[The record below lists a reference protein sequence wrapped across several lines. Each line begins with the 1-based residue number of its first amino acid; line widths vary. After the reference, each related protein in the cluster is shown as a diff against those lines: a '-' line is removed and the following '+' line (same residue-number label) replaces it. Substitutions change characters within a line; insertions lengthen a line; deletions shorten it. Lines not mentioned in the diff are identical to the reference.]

1 MCMTKHSY
9 QVKLIRSAPVRLSP
23 HPDSPAPEKW
33 EEWARSR
40 SRPLAVDL
48 FSGGGGLSLGLEQA
62 GYCVALAVDHDAWA
76 IETHRHNI
84 EGNALKLDLGDPGHV
99 SDLISRL
106 KKIQID
112 LIAAGPPC
120 QPFSR
125 AGRSKIRSLVQ
136 QGVREE
142 TDARAQLWKSF
153 VEIVQ
158 QTKPTA
164 ALMENVPDMALG
176 DDLATVR
183 EITSNLQSSGYDV
196 HARLLEAWQFGVPQH
211 RQRFILVALR
221 GGRPFKWPDV
231 SKNPVTLSDAIGDL
245 PELGDTT
252 GRSEMHVRP
261 AKSPFQE
268 KARSGMAEDDRMLWD
283 HVTRPVRAD
292 DREAFQLM
300 KPGTRYGDLPA
311 QYRRYRSDIFNDK
324 YNRLGWDSL
333 SRSITAHIAKDG
345 YWYIHPSE
353 PRTLTVREAARIQTF
368 PDRFRFA
375 GTRSSAFQQ
384 IGNAVP
390 PALAEVIGEQIL
402 VALNGALQPAEQRRS
417 HRLQKIRKTLLGWA
431 EKNREQYPWHHAG
444 KLWPA
449 VVGAVLMPRTVNE
462 DEFVAGLLS
471 RISLL
476 EEADEQRLIPLGH
489 SAGRRMA
496 RGLPVL
502 VEVARCL
509 QKTSPDDFSWI
520 DACGLSGV
528 QKLRLRAVAAGE
540 NMILASTQALRV
552 VRRVFGLHQNGESR
566 SNWKL
571 RLGDVVGTGP
581 DVPKLNGAL
590 TALGT
595 ILCTSSNP
603 DCRQCP
609 LQKLCAS
616 VQQS

>member
-1 MCMTKHSY
+1 MAKHSY

-23 HPDSPAPEKW
+23 HPTSPAPEKW

-40 SRPLAVDL
+40 RRPLAVDL

-84 EGNALKLDLGDPGHV
+84 EGNALKLDLGDPERV
-99 SDLISRL
+99 SDLISMLRE
-106 KKIQID
+106 IPID

-136 QGVREE
+136 KGVREQ

-153 VEIVQ
+153 IEVVQ
-158 QTKPTA
+158 KTKPTA

-176 DDLATVR
+176 DDLSTVR
-183 EITSNLQSSGYDV
+183 EITSKLQSSGYDV
-196 HARLLEAWQFGVPQH
+196 HTRLLEAWRFGVPQH

-221 GGRPFKWPDV
+221 DGRPFKWPDG
-231 SKNPVTLSDAIGDL
+231 SNSPVTLRDAIGDL
-245 PELGDTT
+245 PKLGDTT
-252 GRSEMHVRP
+252 GRSEMPVRP
-261 AKSPFQE
+261 TESRFQE
-268 KARSGMAEDDRMLWD
+268 KARAGMDGNGPLLWD
-283 HVTRPVRAD
+283 HVTRPVRED
-292 DREAFQLM
+292 DREAFLLM

-311 QYRRYRSDIFNDK
+311 RYRRYRSDIFRDK
-324 YNRLGWDSL
+324 YNRLGWDNL

-345 YWYIHPSE
+345 YWYIHPGE

-375 GTRSSAFQQ
+375 GTRSNAFTQ

-390 PALAEVIGEQIL
+390 PALAEAIGEQIL
-402 VALNGALQPAEQRRS
+402 IALESGPAPVKKRRS
-417 HRLQKIRKTLLGWA
+417 HRLQQIRLALLSWA
-431 EKNREQYPWHHAG
+431 EKSREQYPWHHYG

-449 VVGAVLMPRTVNE
+449 VVGAVLMPRTINE
-462 DEFVAGLLS
+462 DQFVAGLLS
-471 RISLL
+471 RFRSLEEVDERSLL
-476 EEADEQRLIPLGH
+476 SLGH
-489 SAGRRMA
+489 TAGRRMA

-502 VEVARCL
+502 MEVARRL
-509 QKTSPDDFSWI
+509 QKMSAQDFSWI
-520 DACGLSGV
+520 ENCSLSAV
-528 QKLRLRAVAAGE
+528 QELRLRAIAAGE

-552 VRRVFGLHQNGESR
+552 ASRVFGLHQKGSSR
-566 SNWKL
+566 SDGKL
-571 RLGDVVGTGP
+571 RLGEMVGTGP

-590 TALGT
+590 TTLGT
-595 ILCTSSNP
+595 ILCTSSKP
-603 DCRQCP
+603 DCQQCP
-609 LQKLCAS
+609 LQDLCVSAH
-616 VQQS
+616 QL

>member
-1 MCMTKHSY
+1 MAKHSY
-9 QVKLIRSAPVRLSP
+9 RVKLIRSAPVRLSP
-23 HPDSPAPEKW
+23 HPDSPAPENW

-40 SRPLAVDL
+40 RRPLAVDL

-62 GYCVALAVDHDAWA
+62 GYCVALAVDHDDWA
-76 IETHRHNI
+76 VETHRHNI
-84 EGNALKLDLGDPGHV
+84 EGNALNLDLGDPVRV

-153 VEIVQ
+153 VKIVQ

-183 EITSNLQSSGYDV
+183 EITSKLQSSGYEI
-196 HARLLEAWQFGVPQH
+196 HTRLLEAWQFGVPQH
-211 RQRFILVALR
+211 RQRFFLVALR
-221 GGRPFKWPDV
+221 DGRPFKWPEG
-231 SKNPVTLSDAIGDL
+231 SEETVTLRDAIGDL
-245 PELGDTT
+245 PELGETT
-252 GRSEMHVRP
+252 GRSEMQVHST
-261 AKSPFQE
+261 KSPFQE
-268 KARSGMAEDDRMLWD
+268 RARSGVPENDRMLWD
-283 HVTRPVRAD
+283 HVTRPVRED

-311 QYRRYRSDIFNDK
+311 RYRRYRSDIFNDK

-353 PRTLTVREAARIQTF
+353 ARTLTVREAARIQTF

-375 GTRSSAFQQ
+375 GTRSNAFRQ

-390 PALAEVIGEQIL
+390 PALAEVIGEQIQI
-402 VALNGALQPAEQRRS
+402 ALKSSPPPVGKRQS
-417 HRLQKIRKTLLGWA
+417 HRLLQIRTALLGWA
-431 EKNREQYPWHHAG
+431 EKNQERHPWHHSG
-444 KLWPA
+444 RLWPA
-449 VVGAVLMPRTVNE
+449 VVGAVLMPRTINE
-462 DEFVAGLLS
+462 DEFVSGLL
-471 RISLL
+471 RRFRSL
-476 EEADEQRLIPLGH
+476 EDVDEDRLLSMGH

-496 RGLPVL
+496 RGLPPL
-502 VEVARCL
+502 MEVARCL
-509 QKTSPDDFSWI
+509 QKISPNDISWI
-520 DACGLSGV
+520 DTCGLSGV
-528 QKLRLRAVAAGE
+528 QKLRLRAIAAGE

-603 DCRQCP
+603 DCQQCP
-609 LQKLCAS
+609 LQNLCAS
-616 VQQS
+616 VHQS

>member
-1 MCMTKHSY
+1 MAKHSY

-23 HPDSPAPEKW
+23 HPTSPAPEKW

-40 SRPLAVDL
+40 RRPLAVDL

-84 EGNALKLDLGDPGHV
+84 DGNALKLDLGDPERV
-99 SDLISRL
+99 SDLISMLRE
-106 KKIQID
+106 IPID

-136 QGVREE
+136 KGVREE

-153 VEIVQ
+153 IEVVQ
-158 QTKPTA
+158 KTKPTA

-176 DDLATVR
+176 DDLSTVR
-183 EITSNLQSSGYDV
+183 DITSNLQSSGYDV
-196 HARLLEAWQFGVPQH
+196 HTRLLEAWRFGVPQH

-221 GGRPFKWPDV
+221 NGRPFKWPDG
-231 SKNPVTLSDAIGDL
+231 SNSPVTLRDAIGDL
-245 PELGDTT
+245 PKLGDTT
-252 GRSEMHVRP
+252 GRSEMPVRP
-261 AKSPFQE
+261 AESRFQE
-268 KARSGMAEDDRMLWD
+268 KARAGMDGNGPLLWD
-283 HVTRPVRAD
+283 HVTRPVRED
-292 DREAFQLM
+292 DREAFLLM

-311 QYRRYRSDIFNDK
+311 RYRRYRSDIFRDK

-345 YWYIHPSE
+345 YWYIHPGE

-375 GTRSSAFQQ
+375 GTRTNAFTQ

-390 PALAEVIGEQIL
+390 PALAEAIGEQIL
-402 VALNGALQPAEQRRS
+402 IALESGPAPVKKRRS
-417 HRLQKIRKTLLGWA
+417 HRLQQIRLALVRWA
-431 EKNREQYPWHHAG
+431 EKSREQYPWHHYG

-449 VVGAVLMPRTVNE
+449 VVGAVLMPRTINE
-462 DEFVAGLLS
+462 DQFVAGLLS
-471 RISLL
+471 RFRSL
-476 EEADEQRLIPLGH
+476 EEVDESTLLSLGH
-489 SAGRRMA
+489 TAGRRMA

-502 VEVARCL
+502 MEVARHL
-509 QKTSPDDFSWI
+509 QKMSAQDFSWI
-520 DACGLSGV
+520 ENCGLSAV
-528 QKLRLRAVAAGE
+528 QELRLRAIAAGE

-552 VRRVFGLHQNGESR
+552 ARRVFGLRQKGSSR
-566 SNWKL
+566 SDGKL
-571 RLGDVVGTGP
+571 RLGEMVGTGP

-590 TALGT
+590 TTLGT
-595 ILCTSSNP
+595 ILCTSSKP
-603 DCRQCP
+603 DCQQCP
-609 LQKLCAS
+609 LQDLCVSAH
-616 VQQS
+616 QF